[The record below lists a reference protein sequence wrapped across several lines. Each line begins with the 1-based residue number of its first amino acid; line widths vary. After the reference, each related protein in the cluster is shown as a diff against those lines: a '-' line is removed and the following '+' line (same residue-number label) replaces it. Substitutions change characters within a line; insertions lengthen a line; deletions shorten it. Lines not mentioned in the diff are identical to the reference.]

1 MARGRPVSRER
12 SGMIGR
18 RFPRTGT
25 EPSTARSALR
35 LRMLLTAVFLPVF
48 VAATALFAVW
58 AANSSPGDTPGPAL
72 LTGLAVA
79 CGVLAVIAAV
89 DGVVVRSRMRRER
102 GGRRT

>member
-1 MARGRPVSRER
+1 MGRGQPVSRAR

-48 VAATALFAVW
+48 VAATVLFAVW
-58 AANSSPGDTPGPAL
+58 AANSAPGDAPGPAP

-79 CGVLAVIAAV
+79 CGALALVAAV
-89 DGVVVRSRMRRER
+89 DGWVVRRRMRRER
-102 GGRRT
+102 GGRRA